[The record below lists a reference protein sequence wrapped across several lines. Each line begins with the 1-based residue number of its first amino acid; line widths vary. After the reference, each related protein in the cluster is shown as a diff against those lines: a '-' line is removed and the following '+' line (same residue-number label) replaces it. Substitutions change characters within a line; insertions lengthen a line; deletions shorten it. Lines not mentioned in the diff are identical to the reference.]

1 MEMLM
6 YVGAIGIVYG
16 GVLMYR
22 LIATIL
28 RVGRVDK
35 QYLNPKF
42 NYLKVWLIVPIALG
56 LVFSYLLYLGYGD
69 WVLALAIISYVIVE
83 FYLIGIN
90 RMLDKAT
97 VKNFSYIFPELEKA
111 RRVLNLVIDG
121 SDHRDNKIIANE
133 LSKKELDRMKAISVA
148 IFDFDRAGGVRSNMD
163 KKTMISLDGATE
175 FVLDK
180 FPRLQEYNK
189 SDKFRSKFDK

>member
-6 YVGAIGIVYG
+6 YVGAIGIMYG

-35 QYLNPKF
+35 QYLDPKF
-42 NYLKVWLIVPIALG
+42 NYMKVWLIAPIALG
-56 LVFSYLLYLGYGD
+56 LVLNYLLYLGYGD

-83 FYLIGIN
+83 FYLIGN
-90 RMLDKAT
+90 NDMLDNAT
-97 VKNFSYIFPELEKA
+97 VNNFSYIFPDLEKT

-121 SDHRDNKIIANE
+121 SDHQDNKIIADD
-133 LSKKELDRMKAISVA
+133 LSKKELERMKAISVA
-148 IFDFDRAGGVRSNMD
+148 IFDFDRAGGIRSNMD

-189 SDKFRSKFDK
+189 STKFRSNFDQ

>member
-1 MEMLM
+1 M

-28 RVGRVDK
+28 RVG
-35 QYLNPKF
+35 
-42 NYLKVWLIVPIALG
+42 
-56 LVFSYLLYLGYGD
+56 
-69 WVLALAIISYVIVE
+69 
-83 FYLIGIN
+83 
-90 RMLDKAT
+90 
-97 VKNFSYIFPELEKA
+97 
-111 RRVLNLVIDG
+111 
-121 SDHRDNKIIANE
+121 
-133 LSKKELDRMKAISVA
+133 
-148 IFDFDRAGGVRSNMD
+148 RAGGVRSNMD

-189 SDKFRSKFDK
+189 SDKFRRNFDK